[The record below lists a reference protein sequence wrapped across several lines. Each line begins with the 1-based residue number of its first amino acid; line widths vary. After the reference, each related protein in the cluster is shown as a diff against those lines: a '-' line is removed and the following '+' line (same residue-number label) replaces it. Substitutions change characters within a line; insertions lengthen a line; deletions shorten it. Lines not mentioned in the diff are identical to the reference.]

1 LIFLNTIAFLLK
13 LLYFSGIAPRARRPS
28 MSRPLPIALAQFSP
42 SPIDAPFDE
51 FAHQAQGIVNAFPGV
66 RLIAFPEL
74 HLFGSDLDP
83 AREERLHEAA
93 EPAGGPRVRALTEL
107 AGDLGIWLVPGSICE
122 RGPNSEL
129 FNTSLVLSPQ
139 GGLVASYRKMFPWR
153 PYEPFDPGDRF
164 VVADLPGTGR
174 IGLSI
179 CYDSWFPEVT
189 RHLAWMGA
197 EAIINVVKTTT
208 SDRAQELVLARANA
222 IVNQVF
228 MVSVNCAGPVGT
240 GQSLVVDP
248 EGRVRVSSSDACET
262 VLTDVIDFDAV
273 TVVRD
278 HGTAGLNRV
287 WSQFRDTDSPISL
300 PLYDGRIDPATWP
313 PATTN

>member
-1 LIFLNTIAFLLK
+1 
-13 LLYFSGIAPRARRPS
+13 
-28 MSRPLPIALAQFSP
+28 MSRELPIALAQYSSLPIESP
-42 SPIDAPFDE
+42 LVE
-51 FAHQAQGIVNAFPGV
+51 FASQAQGIVGNFSDV

-74 HLFGSDLDP
+74 HLLGSDLD
-83 AREERLHEAA
+83 ATREERLQEAA
-93 EPAGGPRVRALTEL
+93 EPLDGSRVRSLAEL
-107 AGDLGIWLVPGSICE
+107 AGDLGVWLVPGSICE
-122 RGPNSEL
+122 RGPKGEL
-129 FNTSLVLSPQ
+129 FNTSIVLSPQ
-139 GGLVASYRKMFPWR
+139 GTLVASYRKIFPWR
-153 PYEPFDPGDRF
+153 PYEPFDPGDQF

-179 CYDSWFPEVT
+179 CYDSWFPEHT

-197 EAIINVVKTTT
+197 EVIINVVRTTT

-248 EGRVRVSSSDACET
+248 EGRIRVSSPDASET

-273 TVVRD
+273 RVVRD

-287 WSQFRDTDSPISL
+287 WSQFRDTDSPIPL
-300 PLYDGRIDPATWP
+300 PLYDGRIEPATWP
-313 PATTN
+313 PATSN